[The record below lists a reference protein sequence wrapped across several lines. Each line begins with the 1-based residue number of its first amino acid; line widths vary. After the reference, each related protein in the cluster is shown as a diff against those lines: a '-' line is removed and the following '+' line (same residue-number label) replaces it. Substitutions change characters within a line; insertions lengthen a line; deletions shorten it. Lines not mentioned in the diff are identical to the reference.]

1 MGILEYLFYAWLV
14 YVVYNF
20 IRATKQ
26 RDTINYK
33 FQKTMEDIENSIVI
47 CNIET
52 YDGIL
57 YMWENDTHKFVTQ
70 GNTMEEL
77 KENCKKYFPN
87 NSFLLKE
94 DSNQ

>member
-1 MGILEYLFYAWLV
+1 MGILEYLFYAWLI

-33 FQKTMEDIENSIVI
+33 FQKAMEDIENSIVI

-52 YDGIL
+52 HDDIL
-57 YMWENDTHKFVTQ
+57 YMWESDTKKFVTQ
-70 GNTMEEL
+70 GKTMDEL

-94 DSNQ
+94 DQQ